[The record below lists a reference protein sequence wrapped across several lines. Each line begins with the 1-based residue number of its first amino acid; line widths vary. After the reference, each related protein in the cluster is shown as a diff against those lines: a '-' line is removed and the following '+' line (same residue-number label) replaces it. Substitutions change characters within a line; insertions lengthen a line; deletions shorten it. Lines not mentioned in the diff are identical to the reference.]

1 MTSQNRRPTMKDN
14 QAKYPQLRFKGFT
27 DPWEQRKSSAIFHT
41 ITDFVANG
49 SFASLRENVSYSDK
63 LDYAIVVRLTDY
75 SNGYKGP
82 FLYTSKSGYDF
93 LKKSSLNP
101 NDILISNVGANAGLV
116 FKAPILDVPMTLGPN
131 SILVRTSD
139 QDREFMYQLM
149 RSTTGEHLIKTQIGI
164 SAQPKFNKTEFKQII
179 FTIPKSQEEQQ
190 KIGNLFHE
198 LDHTIALHQRKL
210 AKLKELKQGYLQKL
224 FPENGSKFP
233 QLRFAGFADDWED
246 RKLRDLLNKNSEK
259 NKNLSVINVESVS
272 NKTGFTKQTDQFEDY
287 SVASADLSN
296 YYVIRE
302 KQFAYNPSRINVG
315 SIAYKDL
322 GDEISVVSP
331 LYVSF
336 STKKVLN
343 DGFLWNWFKTASFDA
358 QRQRLSEGGVRDT
371 LSFNQLS
378 EMNTMFPTYPEQE
391 KIASFF
397 KQLDNTIALHQR
409 KLDFLKEQKKGLLQ
423 KMFV

>member
-1 MTSQNRRPTMKDN
+1 MSK
-14 QAKYPQLRFKGFT
+14 KSPQLRFEGFT
-27 DPWEQRKSSAIFHT
+27 D
-41 ITDFVANG
+41 
-49 SFASLRENVSYSDK
+49 
-63 LDYAIVVRLTDY
+63 
-75 SNGYKGP
+75 
-82 FLYTSKSGYDF
+82 
-93 LKKSSLNP
+93 
-101 NDILISNVGANAGLV
+101 
-116 FKAPILDVPMTLGPN
+116 
-131 SILVRTSD
+131 
-139 QDREFMYQLM
+139 
-149 RSTTGEHLIKTQIGI
+149 
-164 SAQPKFNKTEFKQII
+164 
-179 FTIPKSQEEQQ
+179 
-190 KIGNLFHE
+190 
-198 LDHTIALHQRKL
+198 
-210 AKLKELKQGYLQKL
+210 
-224 FPENGSKFP
+224 
-233 QLRFAGFADDWED
+233 DWEE

-378 EMNTMFPTYPEQE
+378 EMNTLFPTYPEQE
-391 KIASFF
+391 KIGSFF
-397 KQLDNTIALHQR
+397 KQLDITIALHQR
-409 KLDFLKEQKKGLLQ
+409 ELDLLSTQKKTLLQ
-423 KMFV
+423 KMFPKDGESIPELRFDGFTDPWEQRKLGDITSSYSGGTPSVGNKSYYGGDIPFIRSAEINADSTELFITQEGLRNSSAKLVEQGDILYAMYGATSGEVGRSRINGAINQAILAIKPTFETESEFLAQWLRAQKENIINTFLQGGQGNLSGSIIKNLVVDFPKDTDEQIQIGNFFQQLDATITLHQRELEQLKEMKKSLLNKLFV

>member
-1 MTSQNRRPTMKDN
+1 MSK
-14 QAKYPQLRFKGFT
+14 KSPQLRFEGFT
-27 DPWEQRKSSAIFHT
+27 D
-41 ITDFVANG
+41 
-49 SFASLRENVSYSDK
+49 
-63 LDYAIVVRLTDY
+63 
-75 SNGYKGP
+75 
-82 FLYTSKSGYDF
+82 
-93 LKKSSLNP
+93 
-101 NDILISNVGANAGLV
+101 
-116 FKAPILDVPMTLGPN
+116 
-131 SILVRTSD
+131 
-139 QDREFMYQLM
+139 
-149 RSTTGEHLIKTQIGI
+149 
-164 SAQPKFNKTEFKQII
+164 
-179 FTIPKSQEEQQ
+179 
-190 KIGNLFHE
+190 
-198 LDHTIALHQRKL
+198 
-210 AKLKELKQGYLQKL
+210 
-224 FPENGSKFP
+224 
-233 QLRFAGFADDWED
+233 DWEE

-378 EMNTMFPTYPEQE
+378 EMNTMFPTYPEQQ
-391 KIASFF
+391 KIGSFF
-397 KQLDNTIALHQR
+397 KQLDDTIALHQR
-409 KLDFLKEQKKGLLQ
+409 KLDLLKEQKKGYLQ
-423 KMFV
+423 KMFPKNGEKVPELRFEGFADDWEERKLGEMLVNLEAGVSVNSSDYDTGYFILKTSAIKMGNIDLLEVKSIVSEEVARAKTPLIKNSIIISRMNTPELVGASGLVRESIDNIFLPDRLWQGQVAGNFSPEWLIQSINIAANIKKIRDLATGTSGSMKNISKKSMLDLIMNVPTLEEQQKIGSFFKQLDNVIALHQLKLDLLKEQKKGFLQKMFA

>member
-1 MTSQNRRPTMKDN
+1 MPKD
-14 QAKYPQLRFKGFT
+14 K
-27 DPWEQRKSSAIFHT
+27 
-41 ITDFVANG
+41 
-49 SFASLRENVSYSDK
+49 
-63 LDYAIVVRLTDY
+63 
-75 SNGYKGP
+75 
-82 FLYTSKSGYDF
+82 
-93 LKKSSLNP
+93 
-101 NDILISNVGANAGLV
+101 
-116 FKAPILDVPMTLGPN
+116 
-131 SILVRTSD
+131 
-139 QDREFMYQLM
+139 
-149 RSTTGEHLIKTQIGI
+149 
-164 SAQPKFNKTEFKQII
+164 
-179 FTIPKSQEEQQ
+179 
-190 KIGNLFHE
+190 
-198 LDHTIALHQRKL
+198 
-210 AKLKELKQGYLQKL
+210 
-224 FPENGSKFP
+224 PEI
-233 QLRFAGFADDWED
+233 RFAGYTDAWEE

-391 KIASFF
+391 KIGSFF
-397 KQLDNTIALHQR
+397 KLLDDTIALHQR
-409 KLDFLKEQKKGLLQ
+409 KLDLLKEQKKGYLQKMFPKNGSKVPELRFAGFADAWEKRKFEQLLDSADGVRRGPFGSALKKDLFVESSNYVVYEQQNAIYDRYETRYHITEEKFKELKKFEIIPGDYIMSGAGTIGRISEVPSGIKQGVFNQALIRFRINLKKVDRKYFLAFMRGDIMQKKLTSANPGSAITNLVPMKEVKKYDIDIPSLDEQTKIGTLLNGIDRLITVNQRRVDLLKQEKKALLQ